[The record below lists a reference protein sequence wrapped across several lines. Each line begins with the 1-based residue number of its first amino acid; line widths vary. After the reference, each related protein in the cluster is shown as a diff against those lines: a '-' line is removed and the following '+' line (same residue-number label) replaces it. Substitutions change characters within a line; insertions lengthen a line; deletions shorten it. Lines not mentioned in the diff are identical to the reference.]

1 MFRLLLAE
9 TTGTFLLVLLGC
21 GAIIID
27 VSTAGAL
34 GLLGLS
40 IAWGLIVTLIVFAFA
55 PISGAHINPAMT
67 LGLALDRRFAWSMV
81 LPYIVAQCVGAVLA
95 AILLRLL
102 FPESGTLGQTLPAGA
117 ELQSFAFEVVITFV
131 LMLIVLRFV
140 AGPEG
145 RETQA
150 GLSIGFTVLALVA
163 FAGPVSG
170 ASINP
175 ARSIGPALVAGD
187 LTSLWIYLSAPF
199 LGAVLGVLFH
209 RLLTPSTS

>member
-27 VSTAGAL
+27 VSTSGAL

-95 AILLRLL
+95 AALLRVL

-117 ELQSFAFEVVITFV
+117 EIQSFAFEVVITFV

-199 LGAVLGVLFH
+199 VGAALGVFFH
-209 RLLTPSTS
+209 RFLTPSTS

>member
-1 MFRLLLAE
+1 
-9 TTGTFLLVLLGC
+9 
-21 GAIIID
+21 
-27 VSTAGAL
+27 
-34 GLLGLS
+34 
-40 IAWGLIVTLIVFAFA
+40 
-55 PISGAHINPAMT
+55 
-67 LGLALDRRFAWSMV
+67 
-81 LPYIVAQCVGAVLA
+81 
-95 AILLRLL
+95 
-102 FPESGTLGQTLPAGA
+102 
-117 ELQSFAFEVVITFV
+117 
-131 LMLIVLRFV
+131 MLIVLRFV